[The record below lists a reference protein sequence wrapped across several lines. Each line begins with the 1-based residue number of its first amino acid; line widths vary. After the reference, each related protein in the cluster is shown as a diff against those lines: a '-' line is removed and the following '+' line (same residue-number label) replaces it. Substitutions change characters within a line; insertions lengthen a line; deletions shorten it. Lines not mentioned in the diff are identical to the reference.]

1 MSKPQ
6 SAEWHERRRQI
17 MAAALPVFAEKG
29 FKGAT
34 NRDIAEAAHIAPGL
48 IYHYFA
54 NKEELFT
61 AILDEF
67 LPLDRVSLPLETM
80 TNVPPQQ
87 LLPLLLQGLNVI
99 FQEPRFFLVMRIL
112 VAETMHTPEAG
123 QRFNAIFKRL
133 LDPFAAYLRAQIAA
147 GRLRAGDPLLMAQMF
162 LSSVA
167 IFFLRRIIG
176 QDPTLQGYDPDAM
189 AHFVTDAFLRAFAP
203 ENNSSP

>member
-6 SAEWHERRRQI
+6 SEEWRERRRQI
-17 MAAALPVFAEKG
+17 MEAALPVFAERG

-54 NKEELFT
+54 SKEDLFN

-67 LPLDRVSLPLETM
+67 LPLNQAGLPLETM
-80 TNVPPQQ
+80 TDVPPQQ
-87 LLPLLLQGLNVI
+87 LLPLLLHGLNAI

-123 QRFNAIFKRL
+123 MRFNAVFKRL
-133 LDPFAAYLRAQIAA
+133 IDPFAVYLRAQIAA
-147 GRLRAGDPLLMAQMF
+147 GRLRQSDPLLMAQMF

-167 IFFLRRIIG
+167 VFFLRRIIG
-176 QDPTLQGYDPDAM
+176 QDPTLQGYDIDTM
-189 AHFVTDAFLRAFAP
+189 ARFVTGAFLRAFAP
-203 ENNSSP
+203 EGQ